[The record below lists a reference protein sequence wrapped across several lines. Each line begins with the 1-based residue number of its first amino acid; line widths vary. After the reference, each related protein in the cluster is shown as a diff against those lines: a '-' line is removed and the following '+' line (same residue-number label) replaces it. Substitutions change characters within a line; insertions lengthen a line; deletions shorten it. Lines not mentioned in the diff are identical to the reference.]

1 MPSKPSVS
9 AYSSWSR
16 LPRHGRPEEY
26 GGGGVDDFRYN
37 LVMAEELQRRRRRG
51 RPRHHAAQRHL
62 PAVLPLLL
70 HDEQKQR
77 WLPGICSGELITAIA
92 MTEPGIGSDLASM
105 TTTAIRDGDHYVVNG
120 SKTFITNG
128 INADLVITAVK
139 TDPTQRTRASACSC
153 SSGAWRASSGAAT
166 STRSASTAQDTA
178 ELFFNDVR
186 VPVENLL
193 GEEGEGFRT
202 WCRQPAPGAAVHR
215 HRRRGA
221 RPAALDVDA
230 RVRARSAPR
239 SASRSGAF
247 QNTRFVLAEMETEVE
262 IGQAFVDRACSAHNA
277 GELTAEEAAMAKW
290 WCTELQKRVVDQCVQ
305 LHGGYGYM
313 LEYPI
318 ARAYADAR
326 ITDDLRRHHRDHE
339 GDHRPLLGA
348 LIEIPL
354 HLSLVVAIGA
364 FAGSVAVLI
373 TGAPPRRIDPDTLRV
388 TLAGAGVVVTDL
400 EPVSEVRGLVTFRAT
415 GPDVPPSFVRV
426 LGREERDG
434 DLLLR
439 SLRSLRVK
447 GMGDDRPSGSPRRV
461 AEHAVLA
468 QALTARAG
476 VRLPAPTAVALT
488 GEGAALIVEDWVDG
502 ARLDELGAT
511 DIGDALLHN
520 LWREVAVMQ
529 RRRIAHR
536 ALNASNIRVTGDDA
550 VLVDFRQAD
559 LSAPDHVLGAD
570 VAELLTSIATIV
582 GAERVVTVAA
592 AELGPEALARALPLL
607 QPVVLTPRTRAAA
620 KAQRGLLDD
629 LRSHTQVAAGVEEF
643 ELAQIHRITLKGIV
657 SLVGSL
663 VLAAYLFNL
672 VADWSEIWAAL
683 QTADLTAVP
692 WLVVFYVMGT
702 VGGALSM
709 MGSVTQP
716 LPLWQ
721 TSEIMIAQSF
731 LNRFTPAN
739 AGGMALRARYL
750 QLSGVD
756 LTVAA
761 AAVGLTSVASGVA
774 QFLLIVV
781 FFVWGGQT
789 DAFSE
794 ISLPSVGSILL
805 LAVAVGALGGAIALT
820 GWGKRTVV
828 PWVKRTWNKAFGSF
842 RQLGSRPDLLGKL
855 FGGTFLGKF
864 ANLFSFYVCVLAFG
878 VDMPFSQA
886 GAVYMVGNT
895 IGSAVPTPGG
905 VGGVEAA
912 LTAALLSVNVDPATA
927 AAIVLLFRLFTFWLP
942 TIPGWFFLQRVQR
955 QGIV

>member
-1 MPSKPSVS
+1 MLARRVS
-9 AYSSWSR
+9 ITADRPAPPAAPARVNLARRWQRHPADAAR
-16 LPRHGRPEEY
+16 LVVSLLVV
-26 GGGGVDDFRYN
+26 GVLTLVGIRYN
-37 LVMAEELQRRRRRG
+37 DEIRDSSADLITLVDNLPSGIVSFLVGIVQFMALVAPVVVLGTLLWRRQLRLVG
-51 RPRHHAAQRHL
+51 LLVLA
-62 PAVLPLLL
+62 AVLAGVTMSLL
-70 HDEQKQR
+70 
-77 WLPGICSGELITAIA
+77 SGLLGDTVP
-92 MTEPGIGSDLASM
+92 TE
-105 TTTAIRDGDHYVVNG
+105 
-120 SKTFITNG
+120 
-128 INADLVITAVK
+128 AVAR
-139 TDPTQRTRASACSC
+139 QRTDS
-153 SSGAWRASSGAAT
+153 WFTGAAFP
-166 STRSASTAQDTA
+166 SSSYLAAFAAMVVAASTFMT
-178 ELFFNDVR
+178 
-186 VPVENLL
+186 
-193 GEEGEGFRT
+193 RT
-202 WCRQPAPGAAVHR
+202 W
-215 HRRRGA
+215 RRWA
-221 RPAALDVDA
+221 WVAIV
-230 RVRARSAPR
+230 V
-239 SASRSGAF
+239 
-247 QNTRFVLAEMETEVE
+247 V
-262 IGQAFVDRACSAHNA
+262 AFVRL
-277 GELTAEEAAMAKW
+277 LTA
-290 WCTELQKRVVDQCVQ
+290 
-305 LHGGYGYM
+305 
-313 LEYPI
+313 
-318 ARAYADAR
+318 
-326 ITDDLRRHHRDHE
+326 
-339 GDHRPLLGA
+339 
-348 LIEIPL
+348 IEIPL